1 MWIPRGAGVGGMNW
15 EVGFDTYTLLRLCIK
30 QMTNENLLYS
40 AVSLTQCSIVTKMG
54 KKSKNKEIYVY
65 YV

>member
-1 MWIPRGAGVGGMNW
+1 MGRLELTHA
-15 EVGFDTYTLLRLCIK
+15 LLILCIK